1 MEAVR
6 IELKQAVRQHN
17 KLFMRLA
24 AFLYFEHL
32 LIDDLAQPYFNGVI
46 LNRKK
51 VLHKLFEDLFKRKLV
66 DLAVR
71 DQPSDLLPG
80 VFENTFPIYHV
91 LEFILHLI

>member
-1 MEAVR
+1 MLGIKLASSGWPVTKMEAVR

-51 VLHKLFEDLFKRKLV
+51 VLHKLF
-66 DLAVR
+66 
-71 DQPSDLLPG
+71 
-80 VFENTFPIYHV
+80 
-91 LEFILHLI
+91 

>member
-32 LIDDLAQPYFNGVI
+32 LIDDLSQPHFNGVI

-51 VLHKLFEDLFKRKLV
+51 VLHKLF
-66 DLAVR
+66 
-71 DQPSDLLPG
+71 
-80 VFENTFPIYHV
+80 
-91 LEFILHLI
+91 